1 MPLNAP
7 IMYTVIQCHK
17 CGHRIYIQECL
28 KGFAPKLGHVCSLPC
43 PECGEEGELNW
54 IYAGRE
60 DKFPGEE

>member
-1 MPLNAP
+1 MPLNAS

-43 PECGEEGELNW
+43 PECGEEGELN
-54 IYAGRE
+54 
-60 DKFPGEE
+60 